1 MLSKNIINEVV
12 KEWAWR
18 VPSGMPD
25 INKSKDLNILRDV
38 LIADFGAST
47 YTVNQVIHSLS
58 EAKKKVDK
66 VRVAFAKQHSF
77 FSEEQANKFYD
88 TLTPAKRKSF
98 GTFNCYIKIPTSIFV
113 KYTKSS

>member
-58 EAKKKVDK
+58 EAKEKIDT
-66 VRVAFAKQHSF
+66 VRTAFIDQHSF
-77 FSEEQANKFYD
+77 FEF
-88 TLTPAKRKSF
+88 
-98 GTFNCYIKIPTSIFV
+98 
-113 KYTKSS
+113 